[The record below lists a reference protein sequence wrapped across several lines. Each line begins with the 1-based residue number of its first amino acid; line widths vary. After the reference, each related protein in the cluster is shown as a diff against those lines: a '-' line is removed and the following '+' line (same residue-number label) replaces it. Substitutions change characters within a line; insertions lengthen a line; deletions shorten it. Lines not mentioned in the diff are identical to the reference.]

1 MEAIIDTFK
10 GQFKFKGKVN
20 EDNYVFKLISKIS
33 VGICILCAAIVAST
47 QYIGD
52 PIHCNDDGNV
62 DKDMFEAHCWIHG
75 TFHLPNEYRVDRTKY
90 CSYEEVRI

>member
-1 MEAIIDTFK
+1 MEAIIETFK

-47 QYIGD
+47 QYIGKCISSLL
-52 PIHCNDDGNV
+52 PRLHGNDLLYFKPLNTV
-62 DKDMFEAHCWIHG
+62 
-75 TFHLPNEYRVDRTKY
+75 PVNELN
-90 CSYEEVRI
+90 